1 MASAYRERLAGIS
14 ELELPEDVPEHVY
27 HLFVVQLGPVCG
39 EGQADLAA
47 RAAYRD
53 AVAQELAKR
62 GVATGQHYPVA
73 VHQMPPYRT
82 GRSLPVSDL
91 LAASVLSLPMFPGL
105 RLDEIDH
112 VCNSIREVIADLEE
126 AL

>member
-1 MASAYRERLAGIS
+1 M
-14 ELELPEDVPEHVY
+14 
-27 HLFVVQLGPVCG
+27 
-39 EGQADLAA
+39 
-47 RAAYRD
+47 
-53 AVAQELAKR
+53 
-62 GVATGQHYPVA
+62 T
-73 VHQMPPYRT
+73 PYRT
-82 GRSLPVSDL
+82 GRSLPVSDR